1 MGYWRQVGCG
11 AAAVVVAAAFVP
23 VAANEAA
30 EKVCQDEQNNGA
42 INACLG
48 KVYGDLDKE
57 LNATYKAGFKYID
70 AAALQPSLAR
80 DWRRAYQDA
89 QRKWIAYREAD
100 CGPPVAYEW
109 TGGSATGGMQL
120 GCKIARTRERLAA
133 LKRRYGKGE

>member
-1 MGYWRQVGCG
+1 MRYRLQFGCLLAAFG
-11 AAAVVVAAAFVP
+11 ITAGTPHAAA
-23 VAANEAA
+23 NQAA
-30 EKVCQDEQNNGA
+30 ETACHEQPNTGA

-48 KVYGDLDKE
+48 KVYGDLDRD
-57 LNATYKAGFKYID
+57 LNAAYKAGFKFID

-120 GCKIARTRERLAA
+120 GCKITRTRERLAT
-133 LKRRYGKGE
+133 LKRRYAKSE